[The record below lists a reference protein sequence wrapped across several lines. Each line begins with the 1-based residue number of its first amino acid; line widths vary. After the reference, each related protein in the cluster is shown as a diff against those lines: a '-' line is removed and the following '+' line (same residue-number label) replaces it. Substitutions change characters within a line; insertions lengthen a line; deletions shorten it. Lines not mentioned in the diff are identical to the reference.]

1 MNITI
6 NQIQDKF
13 DCKKESI
20 TKCDDLFDN
29 SNMQIDAIKNSLVKH
44 LEITKD
50 IVKKLELSLPS
61 ENSTTDSEANQSF
74 WKAISAKHEEVH
86 NHL

>member
-29 SNMQIDAIKNSLVKH
+29 SNMQIDTIKNSLVKH

-50 IVKKLELSLPS
+50 IVKKLE
-61 ENSTTDSEANQSF
+61 
-74 WKAISAKHEEVH
+74 
-86 NHL
+86 